1 VKLNIEKYGRWFIN
15 DLPQFNF
22 ENIDWEESTLAL
34 VYLPIHYDNS
44 FFRLGVVSNNE
55 LGYIP
60 TNVGFKQQGL
70 PDKTIHLINSR
81 RDSFTKLQSI
91 IINELKQDIKWST
104 RLILNSMRG
113 IDTPWWEK
121 NFKPKFEPFD
131 GSDVDFYKIISLEN
145 EYADEVDCFLH
156 LKTIPLFHFKSIP
169 L

>member
-1 VKLNIEKYGRWFIN
+1 MKLNIEKYGRWFIN
-15 DLPQFNF
+15 LPQFNF

-60 TNVGFKQQGL
+60 TNVGFKHQGL

-91 IINELKQDIKWST
+91 IINELKQDICSKFWLS
-104 RLILNSMRG
+104 
-113 IDTPWWEK
+113 K
-121 NFKPKFEPFD
+121 NFKFMEVFM
-131 GSDVDFYKIISLEN
+131 EN
-145 EYADEVDCFLH
+145 LAD
-156 LKTIPLFHFKSIP
+156 LKVNELLFQKLINSKDKE
-169 L
+169 